1 MREPR
6 AREREHAE
14 LRFRV
19 QRAPSPRC
27 GSSRTWVGLQAK
39 GGLHVPLRVAR
50 EAARA
55 RDHLH
60 DARSFFYSST
70 RSCSCAAAV
79 VQASSERARRWGSEP
94 TLIRAGASV
103 ASSVKKLHL
112 LLPASFQCR

>member
-60 DARSFFYSST
+60 DARAERKGREREQHCDSSM
-70 RSCSCAAAV
+70 
-79 VQASSERARRWGSEP
+79 QASSERARRWGSEP